1 MKPFNEFNERLKP
14 DGSDDELQGVNDEG
28 LGDFIDAVYKLRKA
42 ARFDKKEF
50 QNYMEQAFYR
60 SQDWPRDAK
69 QVGKMLEQIT
79 KAAEKVSI
87 QVDRWGR

>member
-1 MKPFNEFNERLKP
+1 MKPFKKFNERLGD

-28 LGDFIDAVYKLRKA
+28 LGDFKDAVYKITKV

-50 QNYMEQAFYR
+50 QHHMEQSFYR

-79 KAAEKVSI
+79 QASIKVSKM
-87 QVDRWGR
+87 VDRW